1 MFHLRLHA
9 RVTFPTN
16 RSAAPEDV
24 GLWCGFRREQTWTQS
39 GVQRSHRPQWDPSLD
54 VPAAS
59 GRRLGVPQQ
68 MRCFSSEH
76 FPTATP
82 QPPQCTAV
90 TWGLITQEVP
100 ARPVRRR
107 LRNDDE
113 FLDNRRVIVHT
124 VLLSQSSAPA
134 VPLFFATFLIAC
146 WTQTSVLNTAPEPQ
160 GGQRDSTLGPRPDQT
175 NTDV

>member
-76 FPTATP
+76 FPTIPPPTPSVYGRDVGSDYTGSSCSSCSWLCVKLCSDGTTVATK
-82 QPPQCTAV
+82 
-90 TWGLITQEVP
+90 
-100 ARPVRRR
+100 RRR
-107 LRNDDE
+107 
-113 FLDNRRVIVHT
+113 
-124 VLLSQSSAPA
+124 
-134 VPLFFATFLIAC
+134 
-146 WTQTSVLNTAPEPQ
+146 
-160 GGQRDSTLGPRPDQT
+160 
-175 NTDV
+175 

>member
-59 GRRLGVPQQ
+59 GRRPGVPSTDEVLFIGT
-68 MRCFSSEH
+68 FSH
-76 FPTATP
+76 RPN
-82 QPPQCTAV
+82 PPSPLSV
-90 TWGLITQEVP
+90 
-100 ARPVRRR
+100 RP
-107 LRNDDE
+107 
-113 FLDNRRVIVHT
+113 
-124 VLLSQSSAPA
+124 
-134 VPLFFATFLIAC
+134 
-146 WTQTSVLNTAPEPQ
+146 
-160 GGQRDSTLGPRPDQT
+160 
-175 NTDV
+175 

>member
-24 GLWCGFRREQTWTQS
+24 GLWCGFRR
-39 GVQRSHRPQWDPSLD
+39 VQRSHRPQWDPSLD

-124 VLLSQSSAPA
+124 VLLSQSSASA
-134 VPLFFATFLIAC
+134 VPLFLPLF
-146 WTQTSVLNTAPEPQ
+146 
-160 GGQRDSTLGPRPDQT
+160 
-175 NTDV
+175 